1 MRKTTINTN
10 GTLTI
15 CWFNNAIVDIVC
27 GGKIYYLDGKIEEKL
42 KYHFGATF
50 DSSIISDNGVY
61 AFIYKKTGTKGL
73 LLKNGEIVREI
84 NRSYYLAEDYEYPAV
99 FLTLNNG
106 ETYLIHC
113 PEKYC
118 RIDFEN
124 VETGEIV
131 TNIPDR
137 EPSDFF
143 HSRFEISSNNKFLL
157 SKGWVW
163 HPLSIITVFDIEEC
177 FKNPLLL
184 DNPENSPN
192 VGTEINTACFVSENE
207 ILIGSS
213 EEEPYNDELAE
224 VLPQNSIAI
233 WNVET
238 KEISKPTRLNFEF
251 GNLFAVDKNYT
262 WDLYKYPKLINIASG
277 EIIYEDKET
286 FSGEQNSSI
295 IGYLENQPKIAYDRK
310 TKNIAIT
317 NGEKI
322 EIYSK

>member
-10 GTLTI
+10 GTQTI

-27 GGKIYYLDGKIEEKL
+27 GGKMYYLDGKIEEKL
-42 KYHFGATF
+42 KYHFGSSF
-50 DSSIISDNGVY
+50 DSSLISDNGVY

-73 LLKNGEIVREI
+73 LLKNGEILREI

-99 FLTLNNG
+99 FLTRNNG

-113 PEKYC
+113 PDNYG

-124 VETGEIV
+124 VETGEII

-137 EPSDFF
+137 KPSDFF
-143 HSRFEISSNNKFLL
+143 HSRLEISPNYKYLL

-184 DNPENSPN
+184 DNPENGPI
-192 VGTEINTACFVSENE
+192 VGSEINTACFVSENE
-207 ILIGSS
+207 ILIGCS
-213 EEEPYNDELAE
+213 EEEPYDDDLAE
-224 VLPQNSIAI
+224 ILPLNSIAI

-238 KEISKPTRLNFEF
+238 KKISKPTKLNFEF
-251 GNLFAVDKNYT
+251 GNLFAIDEKYA
-262 WDLYKYPKLINIASG
+262 WDLFKFPKLINLESG
-277 EIIYEDKET
+277 EIEFQDTEL

-295 IGYLENQPKIAYDRK
+295 MGYLENQPKIAFDRK

-317 NGEKI
+317 NQQKI